1 MRKTFRDC
9 SIGIII
15 GIVLY
20 LIIALSISG
29 CHGAG
34 YNYVVKYYGGETTV
48 ELQPGQKL
56 EEITWKED
64 SLWILSRPM
73 RDDETPE
80 THMFY
85 EDSQW
90 GVFEGVV
97 TVIEKEEQ

>member
-9 SIGIII
+9 SIGIIV

-34 YNYVVKYYGGETTV
+34 SNYAVKYYGGETTV

-56 EEITWKED
+56 EEITWKDD

-73 RDDETPE
+73 RNDETAE
-80 THMFY
+80 THKFY

-97 TVIEKEEQ
+97 TIMEKEE